1 MLQTTENELWKTAR
15 LTSFQKPQC
24 NLIQSHSSLG
34 SSHWSIQGS
43 FCICCA
49 AYTFFW
55 HFEHG
60 VIFMFHSV
68 WWQFWLNTFVTHP
81 VSSFNQCRLILT
93 SGRSRGGAHP
103 RPPLFLDQIEAQRAE
118 NFFSKTPPPPLISRC
133 GSSTANCN
141 VTKDPKYILQLWE
154 QDSKRVPFLVFSYM
168 KLWKGRDFTSCS
180 I

>member
-24 NLIQSHSSLG
+24 NLIQSHFSLG

-43 FCICCA
+43 FCICCD

-68 WWQFWLNTFVTHP
+68 WWQFWLNTFVTYP

-103 RPPLFLDQIEAQRAE
+103 RPPLFLDQTEAQGAE
-118 NFFSKTPPPPLISRC
+118 KSFSKTPPPLSQGVDPVLLTGTMWQKTQNISY
-133 GSSTANCN
+133 SSDNKT
-141 VTKDPKYILQLWE
+141 
-154 QDSKRVPFLVFSYM
+154 R
-168 KLWKGRDFTSCS
+168 KGYLF
-180 I
+180 